1 MQVPGRTRNKLVSL
15 ARPVAGFVF
24 AGTLAG
30 CGFLHD
36 RSEDYVNAPEGTP
49 IQVPAGYDSSRL
61 GEAMPIRSIRTD
73 DSRRMYPSSIPRP
86 PDMTSE
92 ILDEN
97 YVIEELDGRLWLL
110 VNDVPGRLWPAASAW
125 MNESGL
131 GVAHDSPQLG
141 VLQSELA
148 NFSMAARTLLEL
160 DNAPS
165 ASEPKV
171 LVQLRLAPGI
181 RRKTTEIR
189 AQVLEFAEKPE
200 GLVAWNSDSTDNE
213 PSQDL
218 QKKLLGELAGFL
230 KQRED
235 SKSFSRAA
243 SGMVAKPLVRLKSE
257 DEQAKAIEVEL
268 DYGRTWAEVNRSL
281 EEVSANIVDI
291 DRSAGWIQ
299 VDFRTE
305 DERSPGWF
313 SWFSDD
319 DTLTHTHTV
328 TISQAAPAMVVTA
341 ERVDAYNGEH
351 TSADLLTK
359 LFEHLY

>member
-1 MQVPGRTRNKLVSL
+1 MQVPGRTRYKLVSL
-15 ARPVAGFVF
+15 ARPVAGLVF

-30 CGFLHD
+30 CGVLHD

-49 IQVPAGYDSSRL
+49 IQVPDGYDSSRL
-61 GEAMPIRSIRTD
+61 SQAMPIRSITTD
-73 DSRRMYPSSIPRP
+73 DSRQMYPSSIPRP

-92 ILDEN
+92 ILDQN

-110 VNDVPGRLWPAASAW
+110 VNDVPGRLWPAVNAW
-125 MNESGL
+125 MNQSGL

-148 NFSMAARTLLEL
+148 NYSIAARTLLEL
-160 DNAPS
+160 DNGSA

-171 LVQLRLAPGI
+171 LTQLRLAPGI

-189 AQVLEFAEKPE
+189 AQVLEFSEKPE
-200 GLVAWNSDSTDNE
+200 GLVAWNSDGADNQSSE
-213 PSQDL
+213 EL
-218 QKKLLGELAGFL
+218 QKKLLGELAEFL

-243 SGMVAKPLVRLKSE
+243 SGMVAKPLVRLVSE
-257 DEQAKAIEVEL
+257 DEQAKAVEVEL

-281 EEVSANIVDI
+281 EEVGANIVDI
-291 DRSAGWIQ
+291 DRSAGWVQ

-305 DERSPGWF
+305 AERSPGWF

-319 DTLTHTHTV
+319 EKLTHTHTV
-328 TISQAAPAMVVTA
+328 TISQADPVMVVTA
-341 ERVDAYNGEH
+341 ERVDAYNGEY